1 MLSNSTE
8 LTAHKNLITTDR
20 INASIVLQVDED
32 ITYLEIDDPE
42 SSFTGTKWYVGSR
55 TFLKR
60 GLCRYPL
67 IRDVFAINYNW
78 QNDRAFI
85 ERGVTLGPLK
95 YQKDNLPLPRVQ
107 IEETVETNN
116 PSIIQIFYNQPK
128 NSAGSAEIDLTLV
141 SSLPFDAAVDYEDN
155 TAKEGIE
162 YKTYSADGT
171 LYGEIQT
178 KYATGTNEIQYI
190 GFKNPAN
197 NLISKT
203 ALYIW
208 VQQKI
213 NDDIPSTAF
222 LELSNGIYNE
232 FMKSENSG
240 IIRGTIAK
248 GESRAFSSVGTDTYL
263 FNGTRTIFETL
274 LGDATV
280 HSSKIKEL
288 IKARTGLNDGIPKPG
303 IVKKGNSYFIRT
315 VERQSKLEI
324 NISKADYI
332 ALANN
337 RTYETLNK
345 GNVSFR
351 QILED
356 TLDESEIIL
365 NVPKYKITTTL
376 IAIVEAPRQLTLKT
390 TYPKLNN
397 APVKCIAIDDTL
409 QNRRWAS
416 IISQD
421 PNVVRWAIGL
431 FPPDKYRKFALQQPG
446 DTIPSINI
454 DMDDVSIELPL
465 NYPPG
470 NKEYDSLVLL
480 SPAFITAK
488 EIDLYD
494 NGGLSGVTISY
505 RIKPTGTT
513 YYVIPYWKEKNG
525 QQFDNKDG
533 LIITEDLSGTLVTSE
548 FANLVFNNRN
558 IFNSF
563 NSQQNLLK
571 LNQEWD
577 KKLAQHELNMSRYT
591 GQQLQSQY
599 NRMKVG
605 NLPIIGDIASLNTR
619 GEVADEYREA
629 ARADYMKGEQ
639 LREATL
645 INNQA
650 QFDFSIMNSKAIPEY
665 ISQLDSQ
672 DIKTR
677 YGLVIQTWSTLPEMK
692 AIVDLY
698 KKENGEPINALGT
711 FSEFNDGITKCLFK
725 GRILRS
731 TLEPNIERELNNRLE
746 GGIYLNGI

>member
-1 MLSNSTE
+1 MLSNSIE
-8 LTAHKNLITTDR
+8 LTTHKNLITADR
-20 INASIVLQVDED
+20 INASIILQVDED

-107 IEETVETNN
+107 IEETVEINN

-141 SSLPFDAAVDYEDN
+141 SSLPFDAAVDYEDSS
-155 TAKEGIE
+155 AREGIE
-162 YKTYSADGT
+162 YKTYFDDGG
-171 LYGEIQT
+171 LVGVIRP
-178 KYATGTNEIQYI
+178 KYANGPVNASQYI
-190 GFKNPAN
+190 GLKNPAN
-197 NLISKT
+197 NLISRT

-208 VQQKI
+208 GMDLNGDQRSSSEVI
-213 NDDIPSTAF
+213 
-222 LELSNGIYNE
+222 LSNGINDWVL
-232 FMKSENSG
+232 SENSG
-240 IIRGTIAK
+240 ILNCMIAF
-248 GESRAFSSVGTDTYL
+248 GESPAVSSVGANTYL
-263 FNGTRTIFETL
+263 LNGTKTIFETL
-274 LGDATV
+274 IGDATV

-288 IKARTGLNDGIPKPG
+288 VKARTGLNDGIPKPG

-315 VERQSKLEI
+315 VERQSTLRI
-324 NISKADYI
+324 DISKTDYI
-332 ALANN
+332 ALTNN
-337 RTYETLNK
+337 RIYETLNK
-345 GNVSFR
+345 GNVTFR
-351 QILED
+351 QMLED
-356 TLDESEIIL
+356 TLSESGIYL
-365 NVPKYKITTTL
+365 NIPKYKITTTL
-376 IAIVEAPRQLTLKT
+376 IATTEAPRQLMLKT

-409 QNRRWAS
+409 QNRRWAA

-421 PNVVRWAIGL
+421 PNVVCWAIGL

-454 DMDDVSIELPL
+454 DMDDVTIELPL

-731 TLEPNIERELNNRLE
+731 TLEPNIERELNSRLE
-746 GGIYLNGI
+746 GGMYLNGI